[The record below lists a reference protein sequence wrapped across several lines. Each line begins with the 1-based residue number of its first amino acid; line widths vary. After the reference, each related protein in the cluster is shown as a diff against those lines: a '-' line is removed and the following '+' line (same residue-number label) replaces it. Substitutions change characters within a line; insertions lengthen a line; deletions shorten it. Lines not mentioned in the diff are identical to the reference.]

1 MTEADRAR
9 ANGPALEK
17 MYQFLLWLV
26 PTVDKM
32 PRAQKFTLGDR
43 IQHVLSRPDPSLLLA
58 K

>member
-1 MTEADRAR
+1 MTEPDCAR
-9 ANGPALEK
+9 MNGTVLEK

-43 IQHVLSRPDPSLLLA
+43 IQNTALTVPYWNS
-58 K
+58 